1 MVPCNYADYPP
12 DWKQIRDRILARAG
26 NKCEQCGVPN
36 LEHGSRDSTGKWW
49 SSAEQYQYA
58 EANDGDLP
66 ADLSY
71 EASPL
76 IKIVL
81 TIAHVDHDTTNNDE
95 SNLRAWCQR
104 CHNRHDAPYRAKN
117 AAATRERKKGQCS
130 LELT

>member
-12 DWKQIRDRILARAG
+12 DWKQIRDRVLARAG

-36 LEHGSRDSTGKWW
+36 LERGSRDDCGTWW
-49 SSAEQYQYA
+49 SVEQQIKWVN
-58 EANDGDLP
+58 ETGELP
-66 ADLSY
+66 AGMDHDTH
-71 EASPL
+71 PL

-81 TIAHVDHDTTNNDE
+81 TIAHVDHDTANNDE